1 MADHDDTKAPGMMA
15 RIDDDD
21 VEGHMM
27 QSRVDADEDVEGHV
41 MRTRVD
47 DAGDDVEGHVV
58 RTRVDAEDD
67 DVEGHFG
74 QLKSPSSR
82 GE

>member
-1 MADHDDTKAPGMMA
+1 MPEHDDTKAPGMMS

-21 VEGHMM
+21 VEGHGGPG
-27 QSRVDADEDVEGHV
+27 SARKA
-41 MRTRVD
+41 TD
-47 DAGDDVEGHVV
+47 DDDVEGHGGPGSA
-58 RTRVDAEDD
+58 RKTTDDD

>member
-1 MADHDDTKAPGMMA
+1 
-15 RIDDDD
+15 
-21 VEGHMM
+21 
-27 QSRVDADEDVEGHV
+27 

>member
-1 MADHDDTKAPGMMA
+1 MPEHDDTKAPGMMS

-21 VEGHMM
+21 VEGHG
-27 QSRVDADEDVEGHV
+27 GHV
-41 MRTRVD
+41 KSPRATED
-47 DAGDDVEGHVV
+47 DDVEGHGGHAKSP
-58 RTRVDAEDD
+58 RATEDD

>member
-27 QSRVDADEDVEGHV
+27 QSRVDADEDV
-41 MRTRVD
+41 
-47 DAGDDVEGHVV
+47 
-58 RTRVDAEDD
+58 
-67 DVEGHFG
+67 
-74 QLKSPSSR
+74 
-82 GE
+82 